1 MERVRNGGRRRRGEW
16 GEGAGGFGRAR
27 LRPGRVRGFCK
38 ERDGCAFFIRP
49 RQSAAFP
56 CSGRISVFLLG
67 TLMVEWLKVGADRR
81 AARASAWG
89 D

>member
-38 ERDGCAFFIRP
+38 ERDGCAFSYGRDKARP
-49 RQSAAFP
+49 SPAADASP
-56 CSGRISVFLLG
+56 FLLG